1 MRGEQKISLYWITV
15 ILVSA
20 PFIVIMTRMAY
31 RFNLKKWEAAL
42 VSFLMITFALV
53 FPTLLRREKVLH
65 WLFAVGGLLLFT
77 VGIAAIRNRSQ
88 SLSESSI
95 AVDEAKEKDDISY
108 QEEAA
113 IFYQEEAAISY
124 QEEVAIS
131 YQEEDTVSL
140 PAEDGPSDQV
150 EEKRADTPEVLL
162 PEREQKAAVEVAVK
176 EEADDA
182 EPVEVFDEG
191 EEPVETEANLCQEV
205 SLLEEIT
212 KLEEIGLG
220 DIMEAERERDEAEE
234 PCTSGEDKAEKSIND
249 ELLLASEP
257 VEKTESP
264 LIHMKEFSLQ
274 ELIEKGFQAKEQE
287 RFHLAAEWFM
297 LALDQKPSYDIAFY
311 LIVETCEHWKNGS
324 SIYDALDKV
333 APYINEYIQNAP
345 PEWRTQ
351 LMEWLENENLPVP
364 GNLGRID

>member
-20 PFIVIMTRMAY
+20 PFIVITTRMAY

-42 VSFLMITFALV
+42 VSFLMIAFALV
-53 FPTLLRREKVLH
+53 FPIVLRREKVLH
-65 WLFAVGGLLLFT
+65 WLFGACGLLLFT
-77 VGIAAIRNRSQ
+77 VGITAIRNRSQ
-88 SLSESSI
+88 SPPESSI
-95 AVDEAKEKDDISY
+95 IVDEPKEDDV
-108 QEEAA
+108 
-113 IFYQEEAAISY
+113 FCPDEAAISH
-124 QEEVAIS
+124 QEEASISYQDEAAIS

-140 PAEDGPSDQV
+140 SAEDGPSDPV

-162 PEREQKAAVEVAVK
+162 PEHEQEATEEEAVK
-176 EEADDA
+176 EEAGDA
-182 EPVEVFDEG
+182 EPMEIFVEDE
-191 EEPVETEANLCQEV
+191 ESVETEANRSEEANIIEEV
-205 SLLEEIT
+205 T
-212 KLEEIGLG
+212 KLEEIRP
-220 DIMEAERERDEAEE
+220 E
-234 PCTSGEDKAEKSIND
+234 EKSINHD
-249 ELLLASEP
+249 IPLASEP
-257 VEKTESP
+257 VEKTEPP

-287 RFHLAAEWFM
+287 RFHLAAEWFI

-351 LMEWLENENLPVP
+351 LMEWLDNENLPVP
-364 GNLGRID
+364 GEFRKD

>member
-20 PFIVIMTRMAY
+20 PFIVITTRMAY

-42 VSFLMITFALV
+42 VSFLMIAFALV
-53 FPTLLRREKVLH
+53 FPIVLRREKVLH
-65 WLFAVGGLLLFT
+65 WLFGACGLLLFT
-77 VGIAAIRNRSQ
+77 VGITAIRNRAQ
-88 SLSESSI
+88 SPPESSI
-95 AVDEAKEKDDISY
+95 TVDELKEDDM
-108 QEEAA
+108 
-113 IFYQEEAAISY
+113 FRPDEAAISH
-124 QEEVAIS
+124 QEEAAIS

-140 PAEDGPSDQV
+140 SAEDGPSDPV

-162 PEREQKAAVEVAVK
+162 PEYEPEAAE
-176 EEADDA
+176 EEA
-182 EPVEVFDEG
+182 
-191 EEPVETEANLCQEV
+191 VETEVNRCEEAG
-205 SLLEEIT
+205 LLEEVT
-212 KLEEIGLG
+212 KLEEIRP
-220 DIMEAERERDEAEE
+220 E
-234 PCTSGEDKAEKSIND
+234 EKSIND
-249 ELLLASEP
+249 DILLVSEP
-257 VEKTESP
+257 VEKTEPP

-345 PEWRTQ
+345 PEWRIQ
-351 LMEWLENENLPVP
+351 LMEWLDNENLPVP
-364 GNLGRID
+364 GEFRKD

>member
-20 PFIVIMTRMAY
+20 PFILIMTRMAY

-53 FPTLLRREKVLH
+53 FPTVLRCEKVLH
-65 WLFAVGGLLLFT
+65 WLLGVCGLLLFT
-77 VGIAAIRNRSQ
+77 VGITAIRNRSQ
-88 SLSESSI
+88 PPPESSI
-95 AVDEAKEKDDISY
+95 AVDEPKEEDDV
-108 QEEAA
+108 
-113 IFYQEEAAISY
+113 FCPDEAAISH
-124 QEEVAIS
+124 QEEAAIS

-140 PAEDGPSDQV
+140 PSEDGPSDPV

-162 PEREQKAAVEVAVK
+162 PEHEQEAAEEAVK
-176 EEADDA
+176 EEAGDA
-182 EPVEVFDEG
+182 EPMEILDED
-191 EEPVETEANLCQEV
+191 ESVETEANLCEEAN
-205 SLLEEIT
+205 LLEEVT
-212 KLEEIGLG
+212 KLEEIRP
-220 DIMEAERERDEAEE
+220 E
-234 PCTSGEDKAEKSIND
+234 EKSIND
-249 ELLLASEP
+249 EILSASEP
-257 VEKTESP
+257 VEETEPP

-311 LIVETCEHWKNGS
+311 LIVETCGHWKNGS

-333 APYINEYIQNAP
+333 TPYINEYIQNAP

-351 LMEWLENENLPVP
+351 LLEWLDNENLPVP
-364 GNLGRID
+364 GEFRKD